1 MSRESRDENLE
12 TLVLLALGCLMFL
25 AGGFVTYVF
34 LVIL

>member
-1 MSRESRDENLE
+1 MSRGSRDENIE

-25 AGGFVTYVF
+25 AGGFVTYLM